1 MKIKLD
7 ALTVATATCP
17 PGKKKLVLWDTQ
29 IPGYVMEVR
38 SSGSATL
45 SLKWTDE
52 HGVQRQHKIG
62 LRGDISADKARK
74 IAQRLRSEV
83 VLGNNPAVEKAEKK
97 AVPTY
102 AELAKQ
108 HLADAKTYQRSY
120 TTTEMYMNNHIVPRW
135 GKLRLSE
142 IKGQDIALWL
152 AQKREEGLAPATVEK
167 IRVIFARSYE
177 LARRWKMAGSEINP
191 VKDVPR
197 IKFSNARE
205 RFLTT
210 DEVKRLMEACEKSD
224 NSQLKSIIGLLMLTG
239 ARRNELLHAKWSHID
254 LERKAWLI
262 PTSKTGKHRYVP
274 LSGAAVAIIEQL
286 PKYKDCDWLLPN
298 PDTKEPFVS
307 IKHSW
312 DTARTE
318 AKLPGLRLHDLRHS
332 AASAM
337 INSGVDL
344 YTVGRILGHADHKST
359 MRYSHLANDTLLAA
373 VEAGA
378 AKMNIS
384 QHIMASN

>member
-1 MKIKLD
+1 MKVKLD
-7 ALTVATATCP
+7 AQFCNSANCP
-17 PGKKKLVLWDTQ
+17 EGKKKETYWCTSIAGFVLS
-29 IPGYVMEVR
+29 VR
-38 SSGSATL
+38 SSGSATYAL
-45 SLKWTDE
+45 RYTDE
-52 HGVQRQHKIG
+52 HGTQREHKIG
-62 LRGDISADKARK
+62 LRGEISFDQAKKA
-74 IAQRLRSEV
+74 AQRLRSQV
-83 VLGNNPAVEKAEKK
+83 VLGGNPVAAKAEKK
-97 AVPTY
+97 TIPTF

-120 TTTEMYMNNHIVPRW
+120 TTKEMYMNNHVVPRW

-142 IKGQDIALWL
+142 IKSQDIALWL

-167 IRVIFARSYE
+167 IRVIFARSFE

-205 RFLTT
+205 KFLTPA
-210 DEVKRLMEACEKSD
+210 EAKRLMEAVEASD
-224 NSQLKSIIGLLMLTG
+224 NSQLKHIVGLLMLTG

-254 LERKAWLI
+254 LERKASLI

-274 LSGAAVAIIEQL
+274 LSGAAIAIIEQL
-286 PKYKDCDWLLPN
+286 PKFKDCEWLLPN

-378 AKMNIS
+378 AKMNLG
-384 QHIMASN
+384 QTVTAAN